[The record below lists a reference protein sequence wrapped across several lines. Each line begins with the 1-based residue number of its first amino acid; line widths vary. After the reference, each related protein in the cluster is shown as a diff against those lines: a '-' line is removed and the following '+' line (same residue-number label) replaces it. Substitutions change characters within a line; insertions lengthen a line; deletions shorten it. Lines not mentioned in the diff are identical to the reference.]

1 MAATTITNGYSL
13 GSIRIFELLSSA
25 KSVLVAGIGGGYDF
39 MSGLPIVFH
48 LMEQGKNVYLAN
60 LSFSGTA
67 FGPGSTKVTPQ
78 CIQVAPDSP
87 SISDYF
93 PERYYTEW
101 HERQFG
107 SRVHMYAFP
116 LVGAKK
122 LATAYQHI
130 VDTHAIDAI
139 VAVDGGT
146 DSIMFGDE
154 EELGTPVEDHSSIA
168 ALMQVNKV
176 PVKLLVCLG
185 FGVDKFH
192 GVSHS
197 LFLENVA
204 AIERDG
210 GYLGTFSVSQHTR
223 EGKMYMDAYE
233 HVANKM
239 QPSIV
244 CSSIIGAME
253 GKFGD
258 FHRTHRTR
266 GSKLFINP
274 LMSMY
279 WTFDLATVA
288 KHIHY
293 LDDIKE
299 CEDMN
304 AVGIIIM
311 DKHSKC
317 TQRKGLPLPM

>member
-1 MAATTITNGYSL
+1 MAANTSSSCSV

-25 KSVLVAGIGGGYDF
+25 KHVLVAGIGGGYDF
-39 MSGLPIVFH
+39 MSGLPIVFY

-67 FGPGSTKVTPQ
+67 FGPDSTKVTPH
-78 CIQVAPDSP
+78 CIQVTPDSP
-87 SISDYF
+87 ATSNYF
-93 PERYYTEW
+93 PEKYYTEW

-107 SRVHMYAFP
+107 SSVRMYAFP
-116 LVGAKK
+116 LVGAKL
-122 LATAYQHI
+122 LAAAYEYIAEKHK
-130 VDTHAIDAI
+130 IDAI

-146 DSIMFGDE
+146 DSLMFGDE
-154 EELGTPVEDHSSIA
+154 EKLGTPLEDHTSIA
-168 ALMQVNKV
+168 AIMQLNTV
-176 PVKLLVCLG
+176 PTKLLACMG

-192 GVSHS
+192 GVSHG

-210 GYLGTFSVSQHTR
+210 GYQGAFSVSQHTQ
-223 EGKMYMDAYE
+223 EGKLYMEAYE
-233 HVANKM
+233 YVASKM

-258 FHRTHRTR
+258 FHRTQRTR

-304 AVGIIIM
+304 AVGVIIM

-317 TQRKGLPLPM
+317 TQRKCLPLPM